1 MTTKERQE
9 YILKLDKVVRR
20 WRYKSD
26 LFCGGCCFSAAVIAS
41 LLEKKGIG
49 YKVICW
55 ESNWLNDGTDVKS
68 LKDIIMDYGCGHIA
82 IQVILNKKNYIIGGD
97 FYHERITKVRTF
109 SKIKSGE
116 LSEYD
121 SLGANNGRWNHRYN
135 RSLNNRFINVLNNAV
150 SK

>member
-26 LFCGGCCFSAAVIAS
+26 LYCGGCCFSASVIAS

-55 ESNWLNDGTDVKS
+55 ESNWQSDSTNVKS
-68 LKDIIMDYGCGHIA
+68 LKDIIMDYSCGHIA
-82 IQVILNKKNYIIGGD
+82 IQVILNKKKYIIGGD

-121 SLGANNGRWNHRYN
+121 SLGANNGVWNHYYN
-135 RSLNNRFINVLNNAV
+135 RKLNNRFINVLNNAV